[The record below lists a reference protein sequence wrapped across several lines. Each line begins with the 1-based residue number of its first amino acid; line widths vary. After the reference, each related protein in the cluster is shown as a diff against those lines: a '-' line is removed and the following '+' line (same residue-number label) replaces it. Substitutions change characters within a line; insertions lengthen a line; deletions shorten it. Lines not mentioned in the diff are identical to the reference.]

1 MGCDRTDKR
10 AASAGVLPFLF
21 ADCSKSP
28 QRNATIGMYN
38 KGAVRE
44 RQTGR
49 PPNLRLSLRS
59 HAGYLL
65 RVPLLQAGHSRSL
78 KKTVPRQCEAIAVA
92 RTDYQIP
99 PDSRKCSGVSIPQA
113 VSLSPPFHDTAC
125 ILFLA
130 QKVPGALPFGGV
142 HPVLLYVRFFAG
154 CFQQPVG
161 KEGGSSPQR
170 KPQHHPAQNVGG
182 EVDVE
187 VQPGKGDEGG
197 KDQRCRSWFG

>member
-1 MGCDRTDKR
+1 M
-10 AASAGVLPFLF
+10 LPFLF
-21 ADCSKSP
+21 ADCSKTP

-49 PPNLRLSLRS
+49 PPNLRLSLPS

-65 RVPLLQAGHSRSL
+65 RVPLLWAGHSRSL

-125 ILFLA
+125 ILFWA
-130 QKVPGALPFGGV
+130 QKSTGCTALWRGAPGFVIRWVLSLPF
-142 HPVLLYVRFFAG
+142 LTAG
-154 CFQQPVG
+154 RQGRRRQP
-161 KEGGSSPQR
+161 
-170 KPQHHPAQNVGG
+170 PAQAPAPLRP
-182 EVDVE
+182 E
-187 VQPGKGDEGG
+187 
-197 KDQRCRSWFG
+197 CRWGSGRRDTAG

>member
-1 MGCDRTDKR
+1 MQRR
-10 AASAGVLPFLF
+10 YRQGVLWGVTKPTKGQHPPGCCPFCLQIVQKAHKEMPRLGCIIRVQSGRDRPDAPQTSGSPYEAMQAIF
-21 ADCSKSP
+21 CGCRCFRQDTADP
-28 QRNATIGMYN
+28 
-38 KGAVRE
+38 
-44 RQTGR
+44 
-49 PPNLRLSLRS
+49 
-59 HAGYLL
+59 
-65 RVPLLQAGHSRSL
+65 L

-154 CFQQPVG
+154 CF
-161 KEGGSSPQR
+161 
-170 KPQHHPAQNVGG
+170 
-182 EVDVE
+182 
-187 VQPGKGDEGG
+187 
-197 KDQRCRSWFG
+197 